1 MQAST
6 LGVEELALLSGEELH
21 APSSYLVFLNGS
33 ILGVHRKPHKFAGEN
48 DVGHRFSLRVVHRE
62 PQSSFKSSWSD
73 TGQTRFW
80 TRKVAFQFWT
90 F

>member
-33 ILGVHRKPHKFAGEN
+33 ILGVHRKPHKFAGDNNVGLYSHCWSYIEN
-48 DVGHRFSLRVVHRE
+48 RS
-62 PQSSFKSSWSD
+62 
-73 TGQTRFW
+73 
-80 TRKVAFQFWT
+80 QFCR
-90 F
+90 